1 MTMPEDQAQAALVVP
16 ANVRIGAGSVLEGS
30 EVFRRFFSV
39 REPAVVIGEHCH
51 LEGCQLALGKNA
63 SLQVGSYVFAAHL
76 IVLAEQEVRIGNC
89 VFISFNV
96 VIADTDFHPI
106 EPAARMLDAIAVSPL
121 ANGRARP
128 PIATAPVVV
137 HDDVWIGPNVTILKG
152 VTIGAGA
159 FIEPGSMVTRDVP
172 PRARVLGNP
181 AQVIG
186 EV

>member
-1 MTMPEDQAQAALVVP
+1 MPEDKAPLVIP
-16 ANVRIGAGSVLEGS
+16 ANVRVGAGTVLEGA
-30 EVFRRFFSV
+30 EVFRRFFSE
-39 REPAVVIGEHCH
+39 RDPAVTIGEHCH
-51 LEGCQLALGKNA
+51 LEGCQLALGKQA
-63 SLQVGSYVFAAHL
+63 VLHVGSHVFAAHM

-96 VIADTDFHPI
+96 VFADTDFHPI
-106 EPAARMLDAIAVSPL
+106 EPATRVLDAIAVSPL
-121 ANGRARP
+121 ANGRKRP
-128 PIATAPVVV
+128 AIATAPVIV
-137 HDDVWIGPNVTILKG
+137 HDDVWIGPNSTILKG